1 MKRIF
6 LLGLCLIL
14 VGCADQ
20 GYEKE
25 NPKNQISQPKS
36 LNEQVFSFL
45 DGKNLKDSFSN
56 PQAYSSLNFYD
67 KGDFDGDF
75 LSNSDLDGQD
85 FGLREESQKTYNRS
99 EIHKSIFSGKF
110 KIVDTIEKGI
120 YKLKLSDFSINN
132 QKGPD
137 AEIKYQSWVD
147 FANGLGED
155 DEYILYLKGVP
166 LDTYLLEN
174 NQYEEIIAED
184 HEEEGH
190 HDHDHSHEAHE
201 EEDHDH
207 ENDEGLRAY
216 GIILYNKTQG
226 IIFTEHDKWAFSN
239 HHHHD

>member
-1 MKRIF
+1 MKKIF

-14 VGCADQ
+14 VGCAGQ
-20 GYEKE
+20 GQEKE
-25 NPKNQISQPKS
+25 NSKKQISQPKS
-36 LNEQVFSFL
+36 LNEQVFNFL

-56 PQAYSSLNFYD
+56 PHAYSSLNFYD

-85 FGLREESQKTYNRS
+85 FGLKTESQETYNRS

-120 YKLKLSDFSINN
+120 YKLKLTNFSINN

-147 FANGLGED
+147 FANGLGVD
-155 DEYILYLKGVP
+155 DEYILYLKGAP
-166 LDTYLLEN
+166 LDAYLLEN
-174 NQYEEIIAED
+174 NQYKEEV
-184 HEEEGH
+184 HEEEGQYG
-190 HDHDHSHEAHE
+190 HDHNHQDHD
-201 EEDHDH
+201 EEDNDHD
-207 ENDEGLRAY
+207 EAFEAY

-226 IIFTEHDKWAFSN
+226 IIFTEHDKWAYTN

>member
-1 MKRIF
+1 MKKIF

-14 VGCADQ
+14 VGCAGQ

-25 NPKNQISQPKS
+25 NPKNQINQSKA

-56 PQAYSSLNFYD
+56 PHAYSSLNFYD

-75 LSNSDLDGQD
+75 LSNSDLDGLD
-85 FGLREESQKTYNRS
+85 FGLREESQKIYNRS

-120 YKLKLSDFSINN
+120 YKLKLSDFTINN

-147 FANGLGED
+147 FANGLRED
-155 DEYILYLKGVP
+155 DEYILYLKGAP

-174 NQYEEIIAED
+174 NQYEEIIEED

-190 HDHDHSHEAHE
+190 HDHSHEDHDE
-201 EEDHDH
+201 EDDHDH
-207 ENDEGLRAY
+207 ENDEGFKAY

>member
-1 MKRIF
+1 MKKIF

-14 VGCADQ
+14 VGCA
-20 GYEKE
+20 GKVSEKE

-56 PQAYSSLNFYD
+56 PHAYSSLNFYD

-75 LSNSDLDGQD
+75 LSNSDIDGRD
-85 FGLREESQKTYNRS
+85 FGLKEESQKTYNRS

-120 YKLKLSDFSINN
+120 YKVNLFDFKINN

-147 FANGLGED
+147 FANGLRED
-155 DEYILYLKGVP
+155 DEYILYLKGAP

-174 NQYEEIIAED
+174 NQYEEIIEED
-184 HEEEGH
+184 HEEEDH
-190 HDHDHSHEAHE
+190 HDHSHEDHDE
-201 EEDHDH
+201 EDDHDH

>member
-1 MKRIF
+1 MKKIF
-6 LLGLCLIL
+6 LIGLCLIL
-14 VGCADQ
+14 VGCAGQ
-20 GYEKE
+20 VSEKE
-25 NPKNQISQPKS
+25 NPKNQINQSKA

-56 PQAYSSLNFYD
+56 PHAYSSLNFYD

-75 LSNSDLDGQD
+75 LSNSDLDGLD
-85 FGLREESQKTYNRS
+85 FGLREESQKIYNRS

-120 YKLKLSDFSINN
+120 YKLKLSDFTINN

-147 FANGLGED
+147 FANGLRED
-155 DEYILYLKGVP
+155 DEYILYLKGAP

-174 NQYEEIIAED
+174 NQYEEIIEED

-190 HDHDHSHEAHE
+190 HDHSHEDHDE
-201 EEDHDH
+201 EDDHDH
-207 ENDEGLRAY
+207 ENDEGFKAY

>member
-1 MKRIF
+1 MKKIF

-14 VGCADQ
+14 VGCAGQ
-20 GYEKE
+20 GQGKE
-25 NPKNQISQPKS
+25 NSKKQINQAKS

-56 PQAYSSLNFYD
+56 PHAYSSINFYD

-85 FGLREESQKTYNRS
+85 FGLKTESQEIYNRS

-120 YKLKLSDFSINN
+120 YKLKLTDFSINN

-155 DEYILYLKGVP
+155 DEYILYLKGAP
-166 LDTYLLEN
+166 LDAYLLEN
-174 NQYEEIIAED
+174 NQYKEIMEEL

-190 HDHDHSHEAHE
+190 DGHDHNHQDHD
-201 EEDHDH
+201 EEDNNHD
-207 ENDEGLRAY
+207 EAFEAY

-226 IIFTEHDKWAFSN
+226 IIFTEHDKWAYTN

>member
-1 MKRIF
+1 MKKIF

-14 VGCADQ
+14 VGCAGQ
-20 GYEKE
+20 GQGKE
-25 NPKNQISQPKS
+25 NSKKQINQAKS

-45 DGKNLKDSFSN
+45 DGKNLKDSFSI
-56 PQAYSSLNFYD
+56 PHAYSSINFYD

-85 FGLREESQKTYNRS
+85 FGLKTESQEIYNRS

-120 YKLKLSDFSINN
+120 YKLKLTDFSINN

-147 FANGLGED
+147 FANGLGVD
-155 DEYILYLKGVP
+155 DEYILYLKGAP
-166 LDTYLLEN
+166 LDAYLLEN
-174 NQYEEIIAED
+174 NQYKEIMEEL

-190 HDHDHSHEAHE
+190 DDHDHNHQ
-201 EEDHDH
+201 DHD
-207 ENDEGLRAY
+207 EAFEAY

-226 IIFTEHDKWAFSN
+226 IIFTEHDKWAYTH

>member
-1 MKRIF
+1 MKKIF

-14 VGCADQ
+14 VGCAGQ
-20 GYEKE
+20 GQEKE
-25 NPKNQISQPKS
+25 NTKKQISQAKS
-36 LNEQVFSFL
+36 LNEQVFNFL

-56 PQAYSSLNFYD
+56 PYAYSSINFYD

-85 FGLREESQKTYNRS
+85 FGLKTESQEIYNRS

-120 YKLKLSDFSINN
+120 YKLKLTDFSINN

-155 DEYILYLKGVP
+155 DEYILYLKGAP
-166 LDTYLLEN
+166 LDAYLLEN
-174 NQYEEIIAED
+174 NQYKEIMEEL

-190 HDHDHSHEAHE
+190 DGHDHNHQ
-201 EEDHDH
+201 DHD
-207 ENDEGLRAY
+207 EAFEAY

-226 IIFTEHDKWAFSN
+226 IIFTEHDKWAYTH

>member
-1 MKRIF
+1 MKKIF

-14 VGCADQ
+14 VGCAGQ
-20 GYEKE
+20 GQEKE
-25 NPKNQISQPKS
+25 NTKKQISQAKS
-36 LNEQVFSFL
+36 LNEQVFNFL

-56 PQAYSSLNFYD
+56 PYAYSSLNFYD

-85 FGLREESQKTYNRS
+85 FGLKTESQDTYNRS

-120 YKLKLSDFSINN
+120 YKLKLTDFSINN

-147 FANGLGED
+147 FANGLGVD
-155 DEYILYLKGVP
+155 DEYILYLKGAP
-166 LDTYLLEN
+166 LDAYLLEN
-174 NQYEEIIAED
+174 NQYKEIMEEL

-190 HDHDHSHEAHE
+190 DDHDHNHQDHD
-201 EEDHDH
+201 EEDNDHD
-207 ENDEGLRAY
+207 EAFEAY

-226 IIFTEHDKWAFSN
+226 IIFTEHDKWAYTH

>member
-1 MKRIF
+1 MKKIF

-14 VGCADQ
+14 VGCAGQ
-20 GYEKE
+20 GQEKE
-25 NPKNQISQPKS
+25 NPKNQINQSKA

-56 PQAYSSLNFYD
+56 PHAYSSLNFYD

-75 LSNSDLDGQD
+75 LSNSDLDGLD
-85 FGLREESQKTYNRS
+85 FGLREESQKIYNRS

-120 YKLKLSDFSINN
+120 YKLKLSDFTINN

-147 FANGLGED
+147 FANGLRED
-155 DEYILYLKGVP
+155 DEYILYLKGAP

-174 NQYEEIIAED
+174 NQYEEIIEED

-190 HDHDHSHEAHE
+190 HDHSHEDHDE
-201 EEDHDH
+201 EDDHDH
-207 ENDEGLRAY
+207 ENDEGFKAY

>member
-1 MKRIF
+1 MKKIF

-14 VGCADQ
+14 VGCAGK

-25 NPKNQISQPKS
+25 NSKKQISQAKS

-56 PQAYSSLNFYD
+56 PHAYSSLNFYD

-99 EIHKSIFSGKF
+99 EIHKSIFFGKF

-120 YKLKLSDFSINN
+120 YKLKLCDFSINN

-147 FANGLGED
+147 FANGLRED
-155 DEYILYLKGVP
+155 DEYILYLKGAP
-166 LDTYLLEN
+166 LDTHLLEN
-174 NQYEEIIAED
+174 NQYEKIIAED
-184 HEEEGH
+184 HEEEDH
-190 HDHDHSHEAHE
+190 HDHSHEDHDE
-201 EEDHDH
+201 EDDHDH
-207 ENDEGLRAY
+207 ENDEGFKAY

>member
-1 MKRIF
+1 MKKIF

-14 VGCADQ
+14 VGCAGQ
-20 GYEKE
+20 GQEKE
-25 NPKNQISQPKS
+25 NSKKQINQAKS
-36 LNEQVFSFL
+36 LDEQVFNFL

-56 PQAYSSLNFYD
+56 PHGYSSLNFYD
-67 KGDFDGDF
+67 RGDFDGDF
-75 LSNSDLDGQD
+75 LSNSDIDGQD
-85 FGLREESQKTYNRS
+85 FGLKTESQKTYNRS

-147 FANGLGED
+147 FANGLGID
-155 DEYILYLKGVP
+155 DEYILYLKGAP
-166 LDTYLLEN
+166 LDAYLLEN
-174 NQYEEIIAED
+174 NQYKEIMEEL

-190 HDHDHSHEAHE
+190 DDHDYNHQ
-201 EEDHDH
+201 DHD
-207 ENDEGLRAY
+207 EAFEAY

-226 IIFTEHDKWAFSN
+226 IIFTEHDKWAYTH

>member
-1 MKRIF
+1 MKKIF

-14 VGCADQ
+14 VGCAGQ
-20 GYEKE
+20 GQEKE
-25 NPKNQISQPKS
+25 NTKKQISQAKS
-36 LNEQVFSFL
+36 LNEQVFNFL

-56 PQAYSSLNFYD
+56 PYAYSSLNFYD

-85 FGLREESQKTYNRS
+85 FGLKTESQETYNRS

-155 DEYILYLKGVP
+155 DEYILYLKGAS
-166 LDTYLLEN
+166 LDAYLLEN
-174 NQYEEIIAED
+174 NQYKEIMEEL

-190 HDHDHSHEAHE
+190 DDHDHNHQ
-201 EEDHDH
+201 DHD
-207 ENDEGLRAY
+207 EAFEAY

-226 IIFTEHDKWAFSN
+226 IIFTEHDKWAYTH

>member
-1 MKRIF
+1 MKKIF

-14 VGCADQ
+14 VGCAGQ
-20 GYEKE
+20 GQEKE
-25 NPKNQISQPKS
+25 NSKKQISQPKS
-36 LNEQVFSFL
+36 LNEQVFNFL

-56 PQAYSSLNFYD
+56 PHAYSSLNFYD

-85 FGLREESQKTYNRS
+85 FGLKTESQETYNRS

-120 YKLKLSDFSINN
+120 YKLKLTDFSINN

-147 FANGLGED
+147 FANGLGVD
-155 DEYILYLKGVP
+155 DEYILYLKGAP
-166 LDTYLLEN
+166 LDAYLLEN
-174 NQYEEIIAED
+174 NQYKEIMEEL

-190 HDHDHSHEAHE
+190 DDHDHNHQ
-201 EEDHDH
+201 DHD
-207 ENDEGLRAY
+207 EAFEAY

-226 IIFTEHDKWAFSN
+226 IIFTEHDKWAYTH